1 MKYDLHCL
9 RCNLYLFCWGWYT
22 CWIWQGEADSWNIR
36 GGPSLSKVSLFVCLS
51 NLLGI
56 HNQWTLF
63 STIRLQL
70 NLYCL
75 SLPCF
80 FSVVFP
86 KPPSFFTLHSSSSC
100 SISITLF
107 IPYLTI
113 MTVVMNVILL
123 HAVIIIWEFTI
134 LENWYFTRYILCAV
148 PLDIKVGV
156 GVTVCCNYEG
166 KKFEWS
172 VDVS

>member
-1 MKYDLHCL
+1 MKYDLYCP
-9 RCNLYLFCWGWYT
+9 RCNLYLFCWGWYA

-75 SLPCF
+75 SLSCF
-80 FSVVFP
+80 FSLVFVFRRESDSIITNVRRFVLKTP
-86 KPPSFFTLHSSSSC
+86 FILHPSSFTLHPSSFNLHPSTFNGQPSFRYFKLFSLFNIYYTLY
-100 SISITLF
+100 SIL
-107 IPYLTI
+107 
-113 MTVVMNVILL
+113 
-123 HAVIIIWEFTI
+123 
-134 LENWYFTRYILCAV
+134 
-148 PLDIKVGV
+148 
-156 GVTVCCNYEG
+156 
-166 KKFEWS
+166 
-172 VDVS
+172 